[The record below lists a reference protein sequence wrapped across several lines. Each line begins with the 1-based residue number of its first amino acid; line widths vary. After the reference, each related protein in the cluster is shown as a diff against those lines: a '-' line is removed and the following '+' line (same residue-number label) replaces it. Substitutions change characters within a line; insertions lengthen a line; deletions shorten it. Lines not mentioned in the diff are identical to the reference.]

1 MYIYLRC
8 QSGSMGR
15 VEFQCSG
22 SLSECLALGCLEF
35 MVWEFSRVL
44 LFCSG
49 NAGGERERGRFSI
62 VLMQVIHVILALL
75 ATKAG
80 VGG

>member
-1 MYIYLRC
+1 MSGVGLLGIY
-8 QSGSMGR
+8 G
-15 VEFQCSG
+15 
-22 SLSECLALGCLEF
+22 LGVL
-35 MVWEFSRVL
+35 RVL

-80 VGG
+80 VAG